1 MANTTNYAWAKPVVN
16 GSDNTWGT
24 ILNTALDDIDADL
37 AALAATVTAANL
49 LTSIKTVDGTGSG
62 LDADK
67 LDGIEA
73 NKFLQHAGAY
83 TSGQVTVSTSSPTGG
98 SDGDVWLVVA

>member
-1 MANTTNYAWAKPVVN
+1 MANTVNYGWAKPVNN

-37 AALAATVTAANL
+37 KAVSDAIAASAL
-49 LTSIKTVDGTGSG
+49 LTAIKTVDGHASG

-73 NKFLQHAGAY
+73 NKFLQHAGSY
-83 TSGQVTVSTSSPTGG
+83 TSGQITVSASAPSAGT
-98 SDGDVWLVVA
+98 DGDIWLKV